1 MRFAEKREKNEIKSQ
16 TKSFVFWQKDEEVD
30 GRLCYAWVGVG
41 ALCW

>member
-16 TKSFVFWQKDEEVD
+16 TKSFFLQKDEEVD